1 MTTTAAVP
9 PSLRSS
15 WADDV
20 EDDADLGSFPLPPPK
35 LAPPKPRS
43 EGRWRQDAA
52 PPPRAPPGTRT
63 PPPGTRT
70 LPPPSH
76 PPSHAPN
83 RTPPSPSHA
92 PNTTSTRQGW
102 TTVSTARRPPTT
114 PQQQP
119 GASPP
124 PGRWESSAPKP
135 AKEGEPELFGR
146 SVFLV
151 GVQGFTDQTLHAFL
165 TSSGVPVSLV
175 RILRSHRDGSLKPYA
190 LCVTTE
196 AVRKELIDDGT
207 RVLIN
212 PHLPDDSEVDC
223 RTVIPYDARANQDP
237 TTVIMKGSLAPVER
251 VRELVSALGEPRSIS
266 IQPRCNAVFV
276 EWDNALAPY
285 MAVEL
290 FHGERLEG
298 KVLSVELARA

>member
-1 MTTTAAVP
+1 MTTTAAIP
-9 PSLRSS
+9 PSLKSS

-35 LAPPKPRS
+35 AAPPKPKNDS
-43 EGRWRQDAA
+43 RWRQDAA
-52 PPPRAPPGTRT
+52 PPPRMP
-63 PPPGTRT
+63 
-70 LPPPSH
+70 
-76 PPSHAPN
+76 PN
-83 RTPPSPSHA
+83 RTPPPPNHAPSHA
-92 PNTTSTRQGW
+92 PSTGTRQGW

-114 PQQQP
+114 PQQP
-119 GASPP
+119 GGSPP
-124 PGRWESSAPKP
+124 SGRWESSAPKP

-212 PHLPDDSEVDC
+212 PHLPDDSEIDC